1 MHMRQQPAI
10 VIALIITLSAAW
22 ALPARSQDA
31 RDTKEEQTVV
41 RMEKN
46 ANIAF
51 DRQSYT
57 QALALYQKL
66 LTMLPKDSPKI
77 KPIEEK
83 VRVCQKAIAD
93 QMLANPQL
101 VPDNGAPQIPT
112 SPEERKAHVKPKD
125 GAFYEVSIKQLGNFE
140 FDAEKGGSLPKDV
153 VDLTGIKIRTR
164 GYMLPLDQ
172 ADRITE
178 FALVP
183 SLFACCFGQPPQ
195 VQHTLVVR
203 TPKGKAV
210 NYFPDEIV
218 VEGTLTV
225 TERKEDGLVVSLF
238 EIACTSVRPAPAR
251 PQ

>member
-1 MHMRQQPAI
+1 MRKQSAI
-10 VIALIITLSAAW
+10 IITLIVTLLGLVSIPVPSQ
-22 ALPARSQDA
+22 PA
-31 RDTKEEQTVV
+31 KEEQTVV

-83 VRVCQKAIAD
+83 VRVCQKALAD
-93 QMLANPQL
+93 QALANPQL
-101 VPDNGAPQIPT
+101 LPGNSADQIAT

-125 GAFYEVSIKQLGNFE
+125 GEVYEVAIKQLGNFE
-140 FDAEKGGSLPKDV
+140 FDAEKGGNIPKDV
-153 VDLTGIKIRTR
+153 LALNGSTIRTR
-164 GYMLPLDQ
+164 GFMLPLDQ
-172 ADRITE
+172 ADHITE

-183 SLFACCFGQPPQ
+183 SLFSCCFGQPPQ

-210 NYFPDEIV
+210 GYFPDEIL

-225 TERKEDGLVVSLF
+225 KERTEDGLVVSLF
-238 EIACTSVRPAPAR
+238 EIACTSVKPAPAQK